1 MATKKQKKMLVLFIV
16 IGAVVLVGRG
26 FLMPDPETVVEDPS
40 TIEELEKA
48 IVEEEKEED
57 IIMPMIVTKNVLIA
71 PLPLKKGAIL
81 RENALTIEAVPEDD
95 LQGDYLLEES
105 YSVDNLLGAILLQ
118 DVGAGAYIKRS
129 YLHIPREDG
138 NPLRAFMEP
147 GMSAITV
154 PLETFALMDGN
165 IGPGDRVDVLVT
177 LALGSGGGGQAG
189 LPSSRTL
196 LRDVHILSIRGRSLL
211 NSGDNAAQDVP
222 EVAALESPGSLTATL
237 EVTPH
242 QAELLS
248 VSSRLGQINFT
259 LHRQNTQSITAPAD
273 DAGEV
278 LGQDI
283 IPYVPTVT
291 RGER

>member
-1 MATKKQKKMLVLFIV
+1 MATKKQKKMLVLFVV
-16 IGAVVLVGRG
+16 IGAVVLLGRG
-26 FLMPDPETVVEDPS
+26 FLTPDPEPVVEDLTTP
-40 TIEELEKA
+40 EEPKEDV
-48 IVEEEKEED
+48 VEEEKTT
-57 IIMPMIVTKNVLIA
+57 MPMITTKNVLIA
-71 PLPLKKGAIL
+71 PLPLKKGTVL

-95 LQGDYLLEES
+95 LQGEYLLEES
-105 YSVDNLLGAILLQ
+105 YSVQNLLGAILLQ

-177 LALGSGGGGQAG
+177 LIAGGQGGGQSS

-211 NSGDNAAQDVP
+211 NSGDNATQD
-222 EVAALESPGSLTATL
+222 ALTLAPDSPGALTATL
-237 EVTPH
+237 EVTPY

-259 LHRQNTQSITAPAD
+259 LHRQAKQGMPASENNV
-273 DAGEV
+273 GEV
-278 LGQDI
+278 LGQDV
-283 IPYVPTVT
+283 IPYVPSVT
-291 RGER
+291 RGGR